1 MSLQDYNFSKLGK
14 GKNGKRRQKR
24 VGGGAVYKG
33 EERKLG
39 ECGITKP
46 RKKGVVV
53 KTGRDVTG
61 K

>member
-1 MSLQDYNFSKLGK
+1 MGK

-24 VGGGAVYKG
+24 VGEGVYKG